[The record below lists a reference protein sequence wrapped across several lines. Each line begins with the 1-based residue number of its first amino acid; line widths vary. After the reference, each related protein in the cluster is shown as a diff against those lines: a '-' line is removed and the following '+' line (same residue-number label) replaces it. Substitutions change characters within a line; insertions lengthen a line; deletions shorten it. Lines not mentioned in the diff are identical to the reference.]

1 MKRVKYHIDKL
12 KNLHDK
18 DLFQLELKN
27 KFSALYN
34 EELEL
39 DIESVWTAG
48 KNIINNACETVLGK
62 KTNKKKEWMSD
73 LSWQKVEE
81 RRDMKEKT
89 NSAKTRAQKYS
100 AQVKHQELHK
110 EVKKSYRKDKRKYV
124 NQLAT
129 EAEQAAYIGDIKT
142 LYNITKTLSRR
153 KTVKTNPVK
162 DKDGK
167 VLTKLNEQMER
178 WNEHFKSVLNR
189 PEPDHPV
196 TLEPGPDLNIKV
208 DNIKKRQIKN
218 ALKSL
223 KNGKAA
229 GIDEIPPEA
238 LKHGGDEICEFS
250 LQTTE

>member
-1 MKRVKYHIDKL
+1 
-12 KNLHDK
+12 
-18 DLFQLELKN
+18 
-27 KFSALYN
+27 
-34 EELEL
+34 
-39 DIESVWTAG
+39 
-48 KNIINNACETVLGK
+48 
-62 KTNKKKEWMSD
+62 
-73 LSWQKVEE
+73 
-81 RRDMKEKT
+81 MKEKI

-110 EVKKSYRKDKRKYV
+110 EVKKSCRKDKGKYV

-153 KTVKTNPVK
+153 KTVKNKPVK

-189 PEPDHPV
+189 PVPDHPV

-208 DNIKKRQIKN
+208 DNIKKPEIKK

-223 KNGKAA
+223 KTGKQL
-229 GIDEIPPEA
+229 E
-238 LKHGGDEICEFS
+238 
-250 LQTTE
+250 